1 MIPPRPKNLKFAGGK
16 VDVMARPDTE
26 SQSRS
31 NADST
36 SSIPC
41 GIPLAGTLAAPYGVA
56 TLPPPTIPPRFD
68 SGKIYEAK
76 VLYDDTNVLPGS
88 RQRAVGEII
97 RQAGKIYVVTKVTQS
112 GAVCDACGSKRVSIR
127 DRFSDK
133 VSEFSSPDRGSIRI
147 SSQCDAAEPI
157 EKMSDEDFASRKSG
171 AGDSNKTGI
180 ERNNSM
186 KKTHVK
192 NPKNKT
198 GVNYVGRATRV
209 EKLVALGKTDKEILA
224 IIAGEFH
231 GSSPKLVLG
240 CIAAKRLKAKK
251 AASAATKPSSK
262 KTPAKP
268 AKKSTKPA
276 RAASKPEPAATEP
289 TAASESVSIPPRPTP
304 QA

>member
-1 MIPPRPKNLKFAGGK
+1 
-16 VDVMARPDTE
+16 
-26 SQSRS
+26 
-31 NADST
+31 
-36 SSIPC
+36 
-41 GIPLAGTLAAPYGVA
+41 
-56 TLPPPTIPPRFD
+56 
-68 SGKIYEAK
+68 
-76 VLYDDTNVLPGS
+76 
-88 RQRAVGEII
+88 
-97 RQAGKIYVVTKVTQS
+97 
-112 GAVCDACGSKRVSIR
+112 
-127 DRFSDK
+127 
-133 VSEFSSPDRGSIRI
+133 
-147 SSQCDAAEPI
+147 
-157 EKMSDEDFASRKSG
+157 
-171 AGDSNKTGI
+171 
-180 ERNNSM
+180 M